1 MKFFSKRRGKVKS
14 RHRPKDNKSRTE
26 SPADTSTGGTGIRIS
41 HSSDIA
47 NSDHKENHHKCSPQ
61 YDRSKIEKEIYDF
74 YHRIHDPAVNA
85 IDTSKV
91 SNKSGCNG
99 GNKDKNEVSDA
110 DDNGGSNNNNNS
122 YSNANNHSS
131 CNMEQSVDVEFEFDP
146 AIDNGTYAGS
156 NVEDFSILQREVPS
170 QVNIKIDILN
180 MNMKMKSLLGD
191 VETDSL
197 KDDITNDD
205 LLFTENENSSQ
216 VSKVKVESALEVQDE
231 TEKENHFIDTASL
244 VNEKIFMDH
253 TNTKMY
259 TNTKEIHEKLLIN
272 KEKMMM
278 ELLLVPK
285 EIQFVNED
293 EMSTSSFVSKLS
305 TTGIMYT
312 QTNHGRID
320 TAKDMGPFLQK
331 DSSRISDLK
340 ETETTTSPS
349 IAFFLGANRQDLQKE
364 KKSFTENET
373 EYGKCTSPS
382 TRCSH
387 TSTLKLKPHLLLRDW
402 SQKAENSDSNANNN
416 TKSTNS
422 NINAKEDDDTK
433 TTRGMSLASSKYTNA
448 TPKVL
453 ELREKKRLMER
464 RFEAKYSILPS
475 MIQVAMKNTTRRF
488 RRHDN

>member
-41 HSSDIA
+41 HSSNDIA
-47 NSDHKENHHKCSPQ
+47 NIDHKEDQHKCSPQ

-91 SNKSGCNG
+91 SNNSGCNG
-99 GNKDKNEVSDA
+99 GNKDKNEVSGA
-110 DDNGGSNNNNNS
+110 NDNGGSNNNGNS
-122 YSNANNHSS
+122 YNNANNHSS

-146 AIDNGTYAGS
+146 VIDNGTYAGS

-191 VETDSL
+191 VETDSF

-216 VSKVKVESALEVQDE
+216 VSKVKIESVLEVQDE

-244 VNEKIFMDH
+244 VNDKIFVDH
-253 TNTKMY
+253 TNTKLY
-259 TNTKEIHEKLLIN
+259 TNIKEIHEKLIIN

-278 ELLLVPK
+278 ELLLIPK

-305 TTGIMYT
+305 TTGNMYT
-312 QTNHGRID
+312 QTNHERID

-331 DSSRISDLK
+331 DNSQISDLK
-340 ETETTTSPS
+340 EKETTTSPS
-349 IAFFLGANRQDLQKE
+349 IAFFLGANRQDIQKE
-364 KKSFTENET
+364 KNSFTENET

-382 TRCSH
+382 PRSVH
-387 TSTLKLKPHLLLRDW
+387 TSTLKKLLRDC
-402 SQKAENSDSNANNN
+402 SQKVDNADCNANNN

-422 NINAKEDDDTK
+422 NINTKEDDDTK

-464 RFEAKYSILPS
+464 RFEAKYSIFPS
-475 MIQVAMKNTTRRF
+475 MIQVAMKNTTLRF
-488 RRHDN
+488 RRHDK